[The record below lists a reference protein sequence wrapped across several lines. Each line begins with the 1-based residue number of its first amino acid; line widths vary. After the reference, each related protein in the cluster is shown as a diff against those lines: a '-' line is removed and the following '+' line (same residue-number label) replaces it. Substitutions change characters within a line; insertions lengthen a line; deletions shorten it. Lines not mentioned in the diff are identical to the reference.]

1 MNPDE
6 YSNNLN
12 YRNVEGQ
19 YPSPPYLPPM
29 SQDPGIPPKAQ
40 RPSIRERGLII
51 AILVLTI
58 IGSCNINFD
67 DSVYEGAS
75 RAIRD
80 FFSYQDGSTANL
92 IDGDMLDD
100 VSRVSLRQLSSKDL
114 ASKDGTAKDD
124 AAKNQI
130 ALWTVITN
138 GTSRAFTFHDLE
150 VSELP
155 ENTTAKYVS
164 GVQTV
169 VPGASVLAVVVLD
182 PAEPLSD
189 EQLEFAT
196 IDWLADAGG
205 DGVIVTNVVSPNAE
219 QGALLD
225 AAYGEAVAKE
235 LRDYQK

>member
-6 YSNNLN
+6 YSNGLN
-12 YRNVEGQ
+12 DRYVEGQ

-58 IGSCNINFD
+58 IGSCNINNN
-67 DSVYEGAS
+67 DSVYDGSS
-75 RAIRD
+75 RAIHD
-80 FFSYQDGSTANL
+80 YFSYQNDANGNV
-92 IDGDMLDD
+92 IDGDSLDS

-114 ASKDGTAKDD
+114 ASKDGT
-124 AAKNQI
+124 AKNQI

-150 VSELP
+150 ISELP

-169 VPGASVLAVVVLD
+169 LPGASVLAVVVLD

-205 DGVIVTNVVSPNAE
+205 DGVTVTNVVSPNAE

-225 AAYGEAVAKE
+225 AAYEGAVAKQ